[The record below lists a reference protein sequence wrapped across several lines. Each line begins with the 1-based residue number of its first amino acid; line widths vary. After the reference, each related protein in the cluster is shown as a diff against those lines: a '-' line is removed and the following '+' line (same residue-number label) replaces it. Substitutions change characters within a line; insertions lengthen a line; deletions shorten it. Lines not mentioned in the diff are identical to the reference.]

1 MKYIVSTQNGIF
13 KMADGSSSFSIN
25 DVIMHGI
32 TAFVTDYYCV
42 RLMILSHFNYNFR
55 ELLCNYK
62 HFVH

>member
-1 MKYIVSTQNGIF
+1 MF

-42 RLMILSHFNYNFR
+42 SQLYDFITL
-55 ELLCNYK
+55 
-62 HFVH
+62 